1 MRLLDRPII
10 WIVIF
15 GFLTAFVWEA
25 LQMPFYA
32 MDHLSHRQMTMTCAV
47 ASIADAGLM
56 ALAYGLAARVGSPGV
71 SNPMP
76 LLIYVGAGLTATALV
91 EQVVVSASWGWR
103 YSEAMPVIPV
113 YFATRNYLVRPS
125 VRGMPPNLLGYP
137 LFKQVYLQAED

>member
-15 GFLTAFVWEA
+15 GALTAFVWEA

-32 MDHLSHRQMTMTCAV
+32 MDHLSHRQMIMTCAL

-56 ALAYGLAARVGSPGV
+56 ALAYGLALRFGSPGV

-76 LLIYVGAGLTATALV
+76 LLIYAGAGLAAIALV
-91 EQVVVSASWGWR
+91 EQVMVSASWGWR
-103 YSEAMPVIPV
+103 YSKAMPVIPCTNIGIV
-113 YFATRNYLVRPS
+113 PILMWIMVPLLTLWMARRMTRPAS
-125 VRGMPPNLLGYP
+125 
-137 LFKQVYLQAED
+137 

>member
-32 MDHLSHRQMTMTCAV
+32 MDHLSHRQMTMPCAL

-56 ALAYGLAARVGSPGV
+56 ALAYGLALRFGSPGV

-76 LLIYVGAGLTATALV
+76 LLIMASA
-91 EQVVVSASWGWR
+91 VSLR
-103 YSEAMPVIPV
+103 
-113 YFATRNYLVRPS
+113 
-125 VRGMPPNLLGYP
+125 
-137 LFKQVYLQAED
+137 LQAGTGASAHFHEGRPASLRIRTQEAVLA

>member
-103 YSEAMPVIPV
+103 YSEAMPVIPGTTIGIV
-113 YFATRNYLVRPS
+113 PLLMWIMVPLVTLWLARRMTRR
-125 VRGMPPNLLGYP
+125 
-137 LFKQVYLQAED
+137 AA